1 MGFLNGRTNNITV
14 DAVLTD
20 VGRQLLARND
30 GSFQISK
37 FSLGDPE
44 IDYTRIKAY
53 GIPVGTD
60 NITILT
66 PIFEAVTNS
75 SLSNTSRLIS
85 AADPSLVYLPVFNT
99 STTSVSLNEGS
110 SRGGAVSFSLEW
122 AGSTTSIPI
131 ELQESTFE
139 VTANNLFVTLLSP
152 TGTSLASRYVSGNRT
167 TYTLRAAFTATGSTA
182 AFTVSSKSLS
192 STTFASY
199 KSSDGKIHTFVD
211 VVGVNTGIKS
221 QIEVIITET

>member
-1 MGFLNGRTNNITV
+1 MGFLNGTTNNIVV

-44 IDYTRIKAY
+44 IDYTRIKTH

-60 NITILT
+60 NISILT
-66 PIFEAVTNS
+66 PIFEALTNA
-75 SLSNTSRLIS
+75 SLANTSRLIS
-85 AADPSLVYLPVFNT
+85 AADPSLVYLPVFTT
-99 STTSVSLNEGS
+99 STSAVSLAEGS

-139 VTANNLFVTLLSP
+139 VTCNNLFVSILSS
-152 TGTSLASRYVSGNRT
+152 TGTPLPLRYVTGNKSTAVLSASR
-167 TYTLRAAFTATGSTA
+167 TATGSTA
-182 AFTVSSKSLS
+182 SFTISSKSLS

-211 VVGVNTGIKS
+211 VVGLNTGIKS